1 MVAAPL
7 QPIPAHVAAWR
18 RFKLERKP
26 RERWKL
32 CVDCGHHHLTIKVCT
47 ECTCGRLNC
56 AASVVVAPLPSV
68 PDPPKSAPRLR
79 GPKPVLVLVD
89 ELSDLDAAA
98 PTERAPARPAA
109 AVVRLPVPPP
119 APLDVRRMTRDEIA
133 RLPPGPQKREAM
145 RLKAAI
151 EAGVPGVVP
160 RRPR

>member
-1 MVAAPL
+1 VSS
-7 QPIPAHVAAWR
+7 WR

-32 CVDCGHHHLTIKVCT
+32 CVDCGHHHLTNNVCT

-56 AASVVVAPLPSV
+56 ASSVAVAPPT
-68 PDPPKSAPRLR
+68 PETPKSAPRLR
-79 GPKPVLVLVD
+79 GTKRAVVVVD
-89 ELSDLDAAA
+89 ELADLDTIA
-98 PTERAPARPAA
+98 PTERAPRQATPRPAA
-109 AVVRLPVPPP
+109 TVVRLPLPAP

-145 RLKAAI
+145 RQKAAI